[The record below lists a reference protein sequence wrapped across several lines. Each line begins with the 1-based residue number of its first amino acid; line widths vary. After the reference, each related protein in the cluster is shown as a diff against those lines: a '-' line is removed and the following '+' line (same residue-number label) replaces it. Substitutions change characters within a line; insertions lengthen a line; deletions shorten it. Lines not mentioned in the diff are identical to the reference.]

1 MVDLSIYDTFT
12 CLTTRSARYCRGDL
26 CCNCGSPVPAIPS
39 VTPIG
44 YEAAWPGA
52 TRVVDWFL
60 YSRLIQMQNMLCAK
74 QDLIN
79 FLREKNGEQADAIVK
94 LKKEIRDLKGRLRQY
109 EHFNISGDTIY
120 NAERDAWRRKTLG
133 AGSKSG
139 DVIRN

>member
-1 MVDLSIYDTFT
+1 M
-12 CLTTRSARYCRGDL
+12 
-26 CCNCGSPVPAIPS
+26 PS

-52 TRVVDWFL
+52 ARAADWFL
-60 YSRLIQMQNMLCAK
+60 YSRLIQVQNVLCAK

-94 LKKEIRDLKGRLRQY
+94 LKKEIRDLKERLRQY
-109 EHFNISGDTIY
+109 EYFSISGDTIY

-133 AGSKSG
+133 AGSKGEDDAESSSG
-139 DVIRN
+139 KKPGRRRAPWDIWACHTTTSPGGA